1 MGLFVLGLEAG
12 PGSWVEFLGLGCIQ
26 GMGPSTGFWVW
37 EWFLNIALSSS
48 PDLDLVLGSRM
59 RVKF

>member
-37 EWFLNIALSSS
+37 EWFLNSLELKPRLGLSFG
-48 PDLDLVLGSRM
+48 V
-59 RVKF
+59 